1 MGLEQYRAEV
11 SRQKQEAILQAA
23 LAAFLELGYAGTT
36 VDYVAQQ
43 AEVSTATLY
52 KHFPS
57 KADLFG
63 GIMAQVWRSDR
74 VSSTP
79 IPPDCAPLDALTL
92 IGQEYAELLT
102 SPTILALFRVIIA
115 EAPRFPELGTELYHR
130 GKEPFL
136 KRLQA
141 YLRQKVETG
150 ELVVEDEEIATRQFL
165 GMIND
170 LIFWPRFLIVDLEL
184 SEADIQN
191 VIDNAVTTFL
201 ARYESQAGLMLL

>member
-11 SRQKQEAILQAA
+11 KRQKQDAILKAA
-23 LAAFLELGYAGTT
+23 LAAFLELGYDRTT
-36 VDYVAQQ
+36 IDYVAQQ

-63 GIMAQVWRSDR
+63 GIMAQVWRTDQI
-74 VSSTP
+74 SSTP
-79 IPPDCAPLDALTL
+79 IPLELPPCTALMA
-92 IGQEYAELLT
+92 IGREYAQLLT
-102 SPTILALFRVIIA
+102 HPTIQPLFRVIIA

-136 KRLQA
+136 KRLHVYFDAQVTA
-141 YLRQKVETG
+141 G
-150 ELVVEDEEIATRQFL
+150 NLVIEDVAIATRQFL

-170 LIFWPRFLIVDLEL
+170 IIFWPRFLIMDLTITEQ
-184 SEADIQN
+184 EVEN
-191 VIDNAVTTFL
+191 VIVNAVETFL
-201 ARYESQAGLMLL
+201 ARYKAN

>member
-1 MGLEQYRAEV
+1 MGLEQYRAELK
-11 SRQKQEAILQAA
+11 RKKQTAILQAA
-23 LAAFLELGYAGTT
+23 LDAFLELGYDRTT

-43 AEVSTATLY
+43 AQVSTATLY

-63 GIMAQVWRSDR
+63 GIMAQVWRSDQAE
-74 VSSTP
+74 STP
-79 IPPDCAPLDALTL
+79 IPTDTSPQDALIS
-92 IGQEYAELLT
+92 IGREYAQLLT
-102 SPTILALFRVIIA
+102 NPVIQPLFRVIIA

-141 YLRQKVETG
+141 YLESQVAVGT
-150 ELVVEDEEIATRQFL
+150 LVIEDVAIATRQFL

-170 LIFWPRFLIVDLEL
+170 IIFWPRFLITDLQLDE
-184 SEADIQN
+184 S
-191 VIDNAVTTFL
+191 VIDHVINQAVETFL
-201 ARYESQAGLMLL
+201 ARYSAQTQE

>member
-1 MGLEQYRAEV
+1 MGLAGYRAEV

-23 LAAFLELGYAGTT
+23 LDAFLELGYAGTT

-43 AEVSTATLY
+43 AKVSTATLY

-63 GIMAQVWRSDR
+63 GIMAQVWGSDR
-74 VSSTP
+74 VNSTP
-79 IPPDCAPLDALTL
+79 IPTNLAPAAALTQ

-102 SPTILALFRVIIA
+102 SPNILALFRVIIA

-136 KRLQA
+136 KRLQT
-141 YLRQKVETG
+141 YLQEQVAQG
-150 ELVVEDEEIATRQFL
+150 NLMIEDEAIATRQFL

-170 LIFWPRFLIVDLEL
+170 LIFWPRFLIMDWQLNEQ
-184 SEADIQN
+184 EIEN
-191 VIDNAVTTFL
+191 VIANAVTTFL
-201 ARYESQAGLMLL
+201 ARYQGAAK